1 MFTCYEDNNQ
11 IRLKSSVYSILSF
24 FGHTNHCVLVADTP
38 DVISLFVQELI
49 IMFKNLQTRVDVSWQ
64 TGKKYEG
71 TRVTAKS
78 KRNEFI
84 KKKSE
89 YLPGRSRIAL
99 SAIQRLEQDYTYPL
113 SLKVVPLFTPLKSLG
128 TNATPE
134 YYPN

>member
-1 MFTCYEDNNQ
+1 M
-11 IRLKSSVYSILSF
+11 
-24 FGHTNHCVLVADTP
+24 LVANTP
-38 DVISLFVQELI
+38 VLISLFVQELI
-49 IMFKNLQTRVDVSWQ
+49 IMFENVQTRVDVSWQ
-64 TGKKYEG
+64 TEKKYEG
-71 TRVTAKS
+71 TRVSAIARS

-84 KKKSE
+84 KKKGGE

-128 TNATPE
+128 TNATLE